1 MVKEYKRIV
10 LLKGLECI
18 NKHHF
23 SLFKSLLARDL
34 SLERDNQEK
43 YSTIQIANM
52 MEEKFKP
59 DAGLGELIEFCEK
72 VPALRKRAEILK
84 KERSEVTGETSLEK
98 NGQEAG
104 PATPTS
110 TTSHMLTS
118 ERGETSATQEETSTA
133 QGETSTAQ
141 AGTSTAQAGTST
153 AQAGT
158 STAQKR
164 KGMSEEKTDVK
175 KTKASGKADQPPCC
189 EGPTATSQSPISQTK
204 RKQITKS
211 EGEKKKKLTQ
221 EQAQLS
227 EPLGTD
233 RKKDEDCLQTPL
245 MAPPTPPSS
254 SSNKKQKNT
263 TIPKHG
269 IIKTRGPQ
277 EIHQLV
283 EFSSSSNFPAV
294 SELPTFE
301 GLSAIP
307 SSRLQSSQKPLEA
320 HLDLKMSPS
329 SSRSPCHNLSVSLTS
344 DSNVHLNSNAHS
356 IQSSGAQV
364 PYVPSATGFSNV
376 RVPLMPSK
384 TVSCSSI
391 APHMSLIKVPSSIQ
405 DLHLPTQEAF
415 SSTED
420 PHNQA
425 IASKNLQT
433 TKMPPTTLTS
443 KAQLLKMPS
452 SATSSSS
459 VQVSH
464 TLATVS
470 RSTSVKQILQTTRSS
485 SIQILNSATVK
496 ASKNVQ
502 ASQVSL
508 PTEPNYFQASVA
520 PPSAT
525 PSSSTSLLV
534 PLSKATSRA
543 QSTQIHPERE
553 SICVQAHRAPSSTVS
568 RNKCTT
574 QLTQGAASGTG
585 KAFSLPEVK
594 ASMKVQA
601 PQVSSPTASMSILN
615 PNATPP
621 TTSSN
626 LLAPHATSSTTYSIL
641 LAPYATLS
649 TASSN
654 LLAPQATVSTASS
667 NLLAPHATL
676 STTSSNLLAPHATL
690 STTSSNLL
698 APHATS
704 STASSNLLA
713 PQATLSTPSNSL
725 LAPHATLSTT
735 SSNLLAPHA
744 TSSTASSNLLAPHAT
759 SSTASSNLLAP
770 HATLPTASSNLL
782 APQLCPV
789 TASRALSAIPV
800 PSATVHSSPS
810 WTPRRGTVPK
820 EPSREEGHHQ
830 GPKQVMVL
838 KVTEPF
844 TYDLEEDKRMF
855 HATVAT
861 ETEFFRVKVFDTA
874 LISKFIP
881 RNIIAIS
888 DYFGCNG
895 FLEIYRASCVSDVNV
910 NPTMVISNTLRQRAN
925 ATPKISYLFSQAKG
939 TFVSGEY
946 LVIKKT
952 ERNKAIYYGVK
963 DNTGKMEVMVYG
975 RLTNITCEPGNKLR
989 LVCFELNLIED
1000 GLQLKSVRH
1009 SYMQVINARR

>member
-52 MEEKFKP
+52 MEEKFKD
-59 DAGLGELIEFCEK
+59 DAGLGELIKFCEK

-133 QGETSTAQ
+133 QAGTSTAQARTSTAQ
-141 AGTSTAQAGTST
+141 AGTSTAQ
-153 AQAGT
+153 
-158 STAQKR
+158 
-164 KGMSEEKTDVK
+164 
-175 KTKASGKADQPPCC
+175 
-189 EGPTATSQSPISQTK
+189 TK

-211 EGEKKKKLTQ
+211 EGGKKKKLTQ

-245 MAPPTPPSS
+245 MPPPTPPSS

-320 HLDLKMSPS
+320 PLDLKMSPS
-329 SSRSPCHNLSVSLTS
+329 FPTSPCHNLPVSLSS
-344 DSNVHLNSNAHS
+344 DSSVHLNSNAHS

-364 PYVPSATGFSNV
+364 PHVPSATGFSNV

-543 QSTQIHPERE
+543 QSTQIHPETE

-626 LLAPHATSSTTYSIL
+626 LLAPHATSLTASNSL
-641 LAPYATLS
+641 LAPHATLS

-654 LLAPQATVSTASS
+654 LLAPHATLSTPSS
-667 NLLAPHATL
+667 SLLAPHATL

-690 STTSSNLL
+690 ST
-698 APHATS
+698 AF
-704 STASSNLLA
+704 ST
-713 PQATLSTPSNSL
+713 
-725 LAPHATLSTT
+725 
-735 SSNLLAPHA
+735 
-744 TSSTASSNLLAPHAT
+744 
-759 SSTASSNLLAP
+759 LLAP

-789 TASRALSAIPV
+789 AASRALSATPV

-830 GPKQVMVL
+830 GPRQVMVL

>member
-1 MVKEYKRIV
+1 MVNEYKRIV
-10 LLKGLECI
+10 LLRGLECI
-18 NKHHF
+18 NKHYF

-34 SLERDNQEK
+34 NLERDNQEQ
-43 YSTIQIANM
+43 YTTIQIANM
-52 MEEKFKP
+52 MEEKFP
-59 DAGLGELIEFCEK
+59 ADSGLGKLIAFCEE

-110 TTSHMLTS
+110 TTSHMLAS

-133 QGETSTAQ
+133 QAGTSTAQARTSTAQ

-158 STAQKR
+158 STAQA
-164 KGMSEEKTDVK
+164 GTS
-175 KTKASGKADQPPCC
+175 
-189 EGPTATSQSPISQTK
+189 TAQTK

-626 LLAPHATSSTTYSIL
+626 LLAPHATSSTT
-641 LAPYATLS
+641 
-649 TASSN
+649 
-654 LLAPQATVSTASS
+654 
-667 NLLAPHATL
+667 
-676 STTSSNLLAPHATL
+676 
-690 STTSSNLL
+690 
-698 APHATS
+698 
-704 STASSNLLA
+704 
-713 PQATLSTPSNSL
+713 SNSL

>member
-1 MVKEYKRIV
+1 
-10 LLKGLECI
+10 
-18 NKHHF
+18 
-23 SLFKSLLARDL
+23 
-34 SLERDNQEK
+34 
-43 YSTIQIANM
+43 M
-52 MEEKFKP
+52 MEEKFKA
-59 DAGLGELIEFCEK
+59 DAGLGELIKFCEE

-84 KERSEVTGETSLEK
+84 KERSEVIGETSLEK

-110 TTSHMLTS
+110 TTNHMLAS
-118 ERGETSATQEETSTA
+118 EG
-133 QGETSTAQ
+133 GETSTAQ
-141 AGTSTAQAGTST
+141 AQTSTA
-153 AQAGT
+153 
-158 STAQKR
+158 
-164 KGMSEEKTDVK
+164 
-175 KTKASGKADQPPCC
+175 
-189 EGPTATSQSPISQTK
+189 QTK
-204 RKQITKS
+204 RKQITRS
-211 EGEKKKKLTQ
+211 EGGKKKKLSQ
-221 EQAQLS
+221 EQAQLP

-233 RKKDEDCLQTPL
+233 IKKDEDCLKTPL
-245 MAPPTPPSS
+245 MPPPTPPSS

-263 TIPKHG
+263 TIPKHD
-269 IIKTRGPQ
+269 IIKTGGPQ

-283 EFSSSSNFPAV
+283 ELSSSSNFPAL

-320 HLDLKMSPS
+320 PLDLKMSPS
-329 SSRSPCHNLSVSLTS
+329 SSRSPCHNLPVSLSS

-364 PYVPSATGFSNV
+364 PHVPSATGFSNV
-376 RVPLMPSK
+376 GIPLMPSETVSCSMPSE

-391 APHMSLIKVPSSIQ
+391 APHMSSIKVPSSIH
-405 DLHLPTQEAF
+405 DLHLPAQEAF
-415 SSTED
+415 SSRED

-452 SATSSSS
+452 PAIASSS

-464 TLATVS
+464 TPATLS
-470 RSTSVKQILQTTRSS
+470 RSISVRQIPQTTTSS
-485 SIQILNSATVK
+485 SIQILNSATIK

-543 QSTQIHPERE
+543 QSTQIHPETE
-553 SICVQAHRAPSSTVS
+553 SICVQAHHAPPSTVS

-594 ASMKVQA
+594 VSMKVQA
-601 PQVSSPTASMSILN
+601 PQVSSPTASISILN
-615 PNATPP
+615 LNATPP

-626 LLAPHATSSTTYSIL
+626 LLAPHATSST
-641 LAPYATLS
+641 
-649 TASSN
+649 ASS
-654 LLAPQATVSTASS
+654 
-667 NLLAPHATL
+667 
-676 STTSSNLLAPHATL
+676 
-690 STTSSNLL
+690 
-698 APHATS
+698 
-704 STASSNLLA
+704 
-713 PQATLSTPSNSL
+713 SL

-744 TSSTASSNLLAPHAT
+744 TSSTASSSLLAPHAT
-759 SSTASSNLLAP
+759 RSTTSSILLAPYAILPTASSSLLAPHATLSTTSSSLLAPHATLPTASSNLLAPQATLSTPFSSLLAPHATLSTTSSSLLAP

-789 TASRALSAIPV
+789 TASRALSATPV
-800 PSATVHSSPS
+800 PSSTVHSSPS

-925 ATPKISYLFSQAKG
+925 ATPKVSYLFSQAKG

-952 ERNKAIYYGVK
+952 ERNKAIYYGIK
-963 DNTGKMEVMVYG
+963 DDTGKMEVMVYG

-989 LVCFELNLIED
+989 LVCFELNPIED

>member
-189 EGPTATSQSPISQTK
+189 EGPTATSQSPISQVSFSASSIISLAQTK

-676 STTSSNLLAPHATL
+676 STTSSNLLAPHAT
-690 STTSSNLL
+690 
-698 APHATS
+698 
-704 STASSNLLA
+704 
-713 PQATLSTPSNSL
+713 
-725 LAPHATLSTT
+725 
-735 SSNLLAPHA
+735 
-744 TSSTASSNLLAPHAT
+744 SSTASSNLLAPHAT